1 MSNLE
6 LSLLF
11 LFAAVIGV
19 VAFRVLHLP
28 PMLGYLVVG
37 AAIGPN
43 ALHLAPD
50 LESTRDLAEFGVV
63 FLMFSIGL
71 EFSLPKLYA
80 MKRIVFGFGFAQV
93 ASTILLA
100 VVGGWALTR
109 WMPRPFGTPGGAALL
124 ALGGALAM
132 SSTAIVVKMLT
143 ERIELESEHGRRIVG
158 VLLFQDL
165 AVIPLLI
172 VVPALAAPDGELVRT
187 LVVALVK
194 AAVVLALLLY
204 FGQKLMRQW
213 FTVVA
218 RRRSQELFMLNLLL
232 VTLGLAWITE
242 LAGLSLALGAFV
254 AGMLISE
261 TEYRH
266 RVEEDIKPFRDVL
279 LGLFFITIGMLLNV
293 GVVASHLGWVL
304 VLFVGPLTL
313 KLLLITG
320 LARLFG
326 ASPGV
331 AIRTGLGLA
340 QAGEFGFVLLNLAG
354 ELRLLDPLLL
364 QIVLAAMLLSML
376 TAPFLIQYSDRI
388 AMRIASSEWM
398 LQSLALTQIAS
409 RAMATR
415 GHVIVCGF
423 GRSGQNLV
431 RLLDQESI
439 AYVALD
445 LDPDRVRDAQAG
457 GDAVV
462 YGDATR
468 RESLTA
474 AGIQRAAALVV
485 TYAETQRGREDAA
498 PRARAR
504 AAPAGHRPH
513 ARRRRPR
520 PVARGRRDRGRAGDR
535 RRQPDARVARA
546 RAARRAGRARRG
558 AHLGRARLAIPDAV
572 GLLPRRRRSRRRPDR
587 PVARPPA
594 FGDGPRSE
602 PGGRPLAR
610 RDRHGPTRRR
620 RDRDPAT
627 RHPRRRPRARRAP
640 DGRRRRRAARL
651 GRGARA
657 RGGAPVR
664 HDARALTRAR
674 NRSTADSRASRPRE
688 HDRYTPGAARHSA
701 RPLRGHSS
709 RSSPSS
715 R

>member
-1 MSNLE
+1 MRHDPASPRARHTPSGRIALSTLE

-11 LFAAVIGV
+11 LLAAVIGV
-19 VAFRVLHLP
+19 VGFRILHLP

-37 AAIGPN
+37 IVIGPH
-43 ALHLAPD
+43 ALAFAAD
-50 LESTRDLAEFGVV
+50 LEGTRHLAEFGVV

-93 ASTILLA
+93 ALTILIA
-100 VVGGWALTR
+100 VGGAYALTR
-109 WMPRPFGTPGGAALL
+109 LAPNLFGLPGGAALL

-172 VVPALAAPDGELVRT
+172 VVPALASPDGEMTQT
-187 LVVALVK
+187 LLIALAK
-194 AAVVLALLLY
+194 AAGVLALLLY
-204 FGQKLMRQW
+204 FGQKLMRGW

-266 RVEEDIKPFRDVL
+266 RVEEDIAPFRDVL

-293 GVVASHLGWVL
+293 QVVLSNFGWVL
-304 VLFVGPLTL
+304 ALFVVPVVL

-320 LARLFG
+320 LAKFFG

-354 ELRLLDPLLL
+354 DLKILDPLLL
-364 QIVLAAMLLSML
+364 QIVLASMLLSML
-376 TAPFLIQYSDRI
+376 VAPFLIQYSERI
-388 AMRIASSEWM
+388 ALRVASSEWM

-409 RAMATR
+409 RTMATR
-415 GHVIVCGF
+415 GHVIVCGY

-445 LDPDRVRDAQAG
+445 LDPDRVSNAQAA
-457 GDAVV
+457 GDSVV

-468 RESLTA
+468 REALTA

-485 TYAETQRGREDAA
+485 TYAETGAAEKTLHFVHELAPDLPVIVRTHDDSDIDRLKRAGATEVVPEIIEGSLMLASHALVLLGVPVDRVASRLAEARDSRYRMLSGSFQGADDEHGETDDA
-498 PRARAR
+498 RHVRMR
-504 AAPAGHRPH
+504 SVTVPAGSHVVGRRLDEIGIDGLG
-513 ARRRRPR
+513 AAVTAIRRRGI
-520 PVARGRRDRGRAGDR
+520 RGVDPA
-535 RRQPDARVARA
+535 PDARLM
-546 RAARRAGRARRG
+546 AGDGVVLRG
-558 AHLGRARLAIPDAV
+558 SNEALALAEQRL
-572 GLLPRRRRSRRRPDR
+572 SERRP
-587 PVARPPA
+587 PK
-594 FGDGPRSE
+594 
-602 PGGRPLAR
+602 
-610 RDRHGPTRRR
+610 
-620 RDRDPAT
+620 
-627 RHPRRRPRARRAP
+627 
-640 DGRRRRRAARL
+640 
-651 GRGARA
+651 
-657 RGGAPVR
+657 VR
-664 HDARALTRAR
+664 
-674 NRSTADSRASRPRE
+674 
-688 HDRYTPGAARHSA
+688 
-701 RPLRGHSS
+701 
-709 RSSPSS
+709 
-715 R
+715 